1 MLEGFKPTFSDSPTA
16 LGATEAKGDPNCP
29 SPSSANSMESGVLVP
44 TSSFDL
50 SDDVNASRTDPAGE
64 RGSEFSGY
72 RRSAGLVDST
82 GLLNSKGP
90 FGSDGV
96 LGFSESHG
104 STGSSEVGSLVRA
117 SVGLSIPGIQSVTG
131 MTAASGKL

>member
-1 MLEGFKPTFSDSPTA
+1 MLEGFKPTFSDSPSA
-16 LGATEAKGDPNCP
+16 LGATEAKADPNCP
-29 SPSSANSMESGVLVP
+29 SPSSASSMESGVLVP

-50 SDDVNASRTDPAGE
+50 SDDVNASRTDPAGD
-64 RGSEFSGY
+64 RGSDPSMY

-96 LGFSESHG
+96 LGLSESHG
-104 STGSSEVGSLVRA
+104 STGSSEVGFLVRA
-117 SVGLSIPGIQSVTG
+117 SVGLSIPGIQSITG